1 MDKYVCDVCGYVY
14 DPAVGDP
21 DNGIDPGT
29 SFDQLPEDW
38 VCPLWAWA
46 RICSLRNK
54 QRPLTS
60 MGLKGLWRFPF
71 KGACFR
77 RYRWLCQAVK
87 RLYSEGSGFFAAETL
102 QKI

>member
-1 MDKYVCDVCGYVY
+1 
-14 DPAVGDP
+14 
-21 DNGIDPGT
+21 
-29 SFDQLPEDW
+29 
-38 VCPLWAWA
+38 
-46 RICSLRNK
+46 
-54 QRPLTS
+54 

-77 RYRWLCQAVK
+77 RYRRLCQAVK

>member
-38 VCPLWAWA
+38 VCPCAAWA

-71 KGACFR
+71 KAPAFGGTGGS
-77 RYRWLCQAVK
+77 V
-87 RLYSEGSGFFAAETL
+87 RL
-102 QKI
+102 